1 MCPNQVKWADL
12 FNSGKV
18 PIMELV
24 SSEAPLALLASHYIF
39 NICYPVGLES
49 VYTFLEYIS
58 IWTESQLSK
67 VLFLIVSFLLCMYK
81 FCTVLLACQSHN
93 IPGVHQ
99 RIRISLYLILI
110 SLLRNINII
119 MAKYFKYHYFVI
131 IYYIKMW
138 WVHPTSARVM
148 DSIHHKVV
156 VSQGQGKPT
165 TFGGCNA
172 PMF

>member
-1 MCPNQVKWADL
+1 MCPNQGKWADL

-24 SSEAPLALLASHYIF
+24 SSEAPLAFVASHYIF

-110 SLLRNINII
+110 SLLSLWRNILNII
-119 MAKYFKYHYFVI
+119 I
-131 IYYIKMW
+131 
-138 WVHPTSARVM
+138 S
-148 DSIHHKVV
+148 
-156 VSQGQGKPT
+156 
-165 TFGGCNA
+165 
-172 PMF
+172 